1 MSFSAGVFSIN
12 SAGQP
17 VVTGTTISSSTFNAF
32 TADIGTGLSTCVLK
46 DGTQTITANIPM
58 SSFKLTG
65 LAAGTVAG
73 NSLRFDEIATQ
84 AQQETGT
91 SVATLVSPG
100 RQQYHPSALKAWARV
115 ENTAGTP
122 TADTSYNVASLTD
135 SGTGDTRL
143 VYTVAMSAENQP
155 VIATISQQTAL
166 LAIGLHAITTEAR
179 VIVGNTSLTLADGDF
194 NVGIPGDQ

>member
-1 MSFSAGVFSIN
+1 
-12 SAGQP
+12 
-17 VVTGTTISSSTFNAF
+17 
-32 TADIGTGLSTCVLK
+32 
-46 DGTQTITANIPM
+46 M